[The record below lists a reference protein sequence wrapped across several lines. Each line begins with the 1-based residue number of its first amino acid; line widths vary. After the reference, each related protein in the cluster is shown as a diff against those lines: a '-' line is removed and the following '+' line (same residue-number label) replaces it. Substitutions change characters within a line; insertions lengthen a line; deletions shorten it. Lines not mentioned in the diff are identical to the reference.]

1 MPIQHCTTRTWSIS
15 SYALAS
21 LSQPLRDIGLRLS
34 LNKLPCAGW
43 QNDRELN
50 PRPFHCHHH
59 HMSFRSTGSC
69 SRLEVKVIAAAYKYQ
84 KIDRGVLA
92 IRCVRRANSARGPF
106 AVGAQTNPVRGRG
119 PFWNFCTRARSNLAT
134 QLKIELSVSSQLRL
148 HAPSLDLFLGYI
160 YVIIFQWHTY
170 HEQWPV

>member
-1 MPIQHCTTRTWSIS
+1 
-15 SYALAS
+15 
-21 LSQPLRDIGLRLS
+21 
-34 LNKLPCAGW
+34 
-43 QNDRELN
+43 
-50 PRPFHCHHH
+50 
-59 HMSFRSTGSC
+59 MSFRSTGSC

-92 IRCVRRANSARGPF
+92 IGCVRRANSARGPF

-160 YVIIFQWHTY
+160 YVIFFNDILIMNSGLCKYCICTCVLGVLSLHVTALYIVVFVTIFSPSVVKITRAK
-170 HEQWPV
+170 E